1 MLRFL
6 SACSPSRLRRITSGD
21 NYVPEIDGVRFV
33 AIACVLV
40 QHLHERILRRTAAI
54 YPDVSE
60 HFFHTAG
67 AGVSMFFALSGLIL
81 YRGLANSLER
91 HGAVNLKSYFW
102 RRITRLEPPYVIVMT
117 ALFVY
122 LSVVG
127 YNSNHIRR
135 FNTGP
140 DNLFVAYL
148 ASLSYTY
155 CMIFGSLPK
164 LNGVAWSLEIE
175 VQYYVLAPLL
185 AILIRRSGVKH
196 KARLFFLL
204 ATVWAGL
211 VTPLAFGNMHTRYS
225 LLASLPYFLVG
236 MAVEEV
242 CRAPAAAFMSRVPG
256 HIADIVGLLAF
267 TALATVHLPLESALS
282 SCLKA
287 ILVILVLWGMLHGL
301 IWRKFLSLPSVSVIG
316 GMCYSIY
323 LIHMPIL
330 EVGATLTSRF
340 GTGLPYPIYFLIQGG
355 LLISAVLIVSMSF
368 YVMIERP
375 CMNKNW
381 PGDLANWLRR
391 LRGKSTQSDS
401 PQKQ

>member
-1 MLRFL
+1 MIRFL
-6 SACSPSRLRRITSGD
+6 SACSPSRLRRVTSGE

-33 AIACVLV
+33 AIVCVLI

-54 YPDVSE
+54 YPDIPE
-60 HFFHTAG
+60 HLFHTAG
-67 AGVSMFFALSGLIL
+67 AGVSIFFALSGLIL

-117 ALFVY
+117 ALFLY

-127 YNSNHIRR
+127 YNSAHIRR

-140 DNLFVAYL
+140 DSLFVAYL

-175 VQYYVLAPLL
+175 VQYYVMAPLL
-185 AILIRRSGVKH
+185 AILIRGSGLKH
-196 KARLFFLL
+196 RAILFFLMAL
-204 ATVWAGL
+204 LWAGV
-211 VTPLAFGNMHTRYS
+211 VTPLAFGNLHTRYT
-225 LLASLPYFLVG
+225 LLTSLPYFLLG
-236 MAVEEV
+236 MAIEEV
-242 CRAPAAAFMSRVPG
+242 CRASAGSYISKLPG
-256 HIADIVGLLAF
+256 WVADLVGLLAF
-267 TALATVHLPLESALS
+267 IALATFQLPIESAQS
-282 SCLKA
+282 SFVKA
-287 ILVILVLWGMLHGL
+287 ILVFLALWGMLHGKV
-301 IWRKFLSLPSVSVIG
+301 WRKFLSLSWVSLIG

-330 EVGATLTSRF
+330 EVGANLTSKI
-340 GTGLPYPIYFLIQGG
+340 GAGVPYPLYLLIQGG
-355 LLISAVLIVSMSF
+355 LLLTAVLAVSMCF
-368 YVMIERP
+368 YAMIERP

-381 PGDLANWLRR
+381 PGDLAAR
-391 LRGKSTQSDS
+391 LRHWRGKPTRTDS
-401 PQKQ
+401 PQNT